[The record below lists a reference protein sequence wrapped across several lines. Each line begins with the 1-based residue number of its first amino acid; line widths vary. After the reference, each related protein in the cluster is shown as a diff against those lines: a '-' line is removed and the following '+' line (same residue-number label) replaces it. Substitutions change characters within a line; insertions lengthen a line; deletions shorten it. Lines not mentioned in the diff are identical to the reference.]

1 MSKIHKFFA
10 PQISFVVLAV
20 LPACIGAQEV
30 GQAIAPT
37 QPRLERFFRIEAWD
51 RKDPEVRRDLGV
63 YSPKSAL
70 FSPEG
75 DRLYVNALEGME
87 TLVFSVPGFQKIG
100 SIRHRFSAKD
110 SVLFRNGETTLFNY
124 PYYNGTPGQLNIF
137 NGKPVEMALSHKG
150 RFLWVP
156 YYRRSFDRNASSP
169 SAIAVIDTYSLKVVR
184 VLPAGPIPKYIAI
197 SPDGT
202 TAAITH
208 WGDNTVV
215 LLDIRGDD
223 PMEFR
228 YTHHVV
234 IESRLQIAGIS
245 GDRDAVCGFCLR
257 GTVFSPD
264 GKMVLVG
271 RMSGGGIAGID
282 VATGT
287 YLGTI
292 TNIVATPRHLVI
304 GDSGRTLYVSGNTS
318 GRVGRYNLS
327 RLVTAI
333 RDAKGARVPGPGG
346 NSLYVGPG
354 ARTIALS
361 PDSKNLYVAVNNTS
375 RLITVDIDTWRV
387 VDDAPVAPFAVGLAV
402 SPDGTL
408 VVTTSQG
415 RQGQG
420 GGNSI
425 GFYRRR

>member
-1 MSKIHKFFA
+1 
-10 PQISFVVLAV
+10 
-20 LPACIGAQEV
+20 
-30 GQAIAPT
+30 
-37 QPRLERFFRIEAWD
+37 
-51 RKDPEVRRDLGV
+51 
-63 YSPKSAL
+63 
-70 FSPEG
+70 
-75 DRLYVNALEGME
+75 ME

-100 SIRHRFSAKD
+100 SIRHRFLAKD
-110 SVLFRNGETTLFNY
+110 SVLFRNGETTLFDY

-169 SAIAVIDTYSLKVVR
+169 SAIAVIDTDSLTVVR
-184 VLPAGPIPKYIAI
+184 VLPTGPIPKYIAI

-215 LLDIRGDD
+215 LLDIRADD
-223 PMEFR
+223 PMAFR

-257 GTVFSPD
+257 GTVFTPD
-264 GKMVLVG
+264 GRTLLVG

-282 VATGT
+282 VNSGR
-287 YLGTI
+287 YLGTAS
-292 TNIVATPRHLVI
+292 NIVSTPRHLVI
-304 GDSGRTLYVSGNTS
+304 GDAGRTLFVSGNAS
-318 GRVGRYNLS
+318 GRVGRYDLQ
-327 RLVTAI
+327 RLVEAI
-333 RDAKGARVPGPGG
+333 RNANGTRVPGPGG
-346 NSLYVGPG
+346 SSLRVGPG

-361 PDSKNLYVAVNNTS
+361 PDGRHLYVAVNNAS
-375 RLITVDIDTWRV
+375 HLATVDLATWLV
-387 VDDAPVAPFAVGLAV
+387 VDETPVAPFAVGLAV
-402 SPDGTL
+402 SPDGEL

-425 GFYRRR
+425 GFYRKR